1 MCYSIGEVKS
11 SCLPVVCGVPQGS
24 VLGPLLFVLYINDIV
39 YSSDVLNFVMFADDT
54 NLFLSNSNL
63 TDLITKINEELSK
76 ISMWLKL
83 NKLSLNIK
91 KTHYMLFHVR
101 QKKLII
107 TSRLKLTQMLLIKL
121 SAQNFLVL

>member
-1 MCYSIGEVKS
+1 MTAFELAFI
-11 SCLPVVCGVPQGS
+11 
-24 VLGPLLFVLYINDIV
+24 LLTVNTDP
-39 YSSDVLNFVMFADDT
+39 
-54 NLFLSNSNL
+54 

-101 QKKLII
+101 QK
-107 TSRLKLTQMLLIKL
+107 
-121 SAQNFLVL
+121 N